1 MLRDKN
7 LVPLSRQHQHAL
19 ALCVRIERASPIPE
33 SDLAAWQ
40 AEIHQL
46 VRSEIAIHF
55 AAEEQ
60 ALFPAAKRFPE
71 LIPLVE
77 ELIEDHASLRL
88 SFAGVGEQNLSAEQL
103 STFAKR
109 LSTHIRKEE
118 RQLFERLQQ
127 WMGSEELAALGK
139 KLEEALQDATQA
151 CSVPTDATRLRAKGS
166 G

>member
-1 MLRDKN
+1 MLRDQN
-7 LVPLSRQHQHAL
+7 LIPLSHQHQHAL
-19 ALCVRIERASPIPE
+19 ALCVRIERASPIPD

-46 VRSEIAIHF
+46 VRNEIGIHF

-60 ALFPAAKRFPE
+60 VLFPAAKRLPE

-77 ELIEDHASLRL
+77 ELIKDHASLRA
-88 SFAGVGEQNLSAEQL
+88 SFARAGEQNLSAEQL
-103 STFAKR
+103 SSLAKR

-118 RQLFERLQQ
+118 RRFFERLQQ
-127 WMGSEELAALGK
+127 LLGTEELATLGK
-139 KLEEALQDATQA
+139 KLEEALKDATQA
-151 CSVPTDATRLRAKGS
+151 CSIPTDATRLRAKGS

>member
-33 SDLAAWQ
+33 SDLAVWQ

-60 ALFPAAKRFPE
+60 ILFPAAKRFPE

-77 ELIEDHASLRL
+77 ELIEDHASLRV
-88 SFAGVGEQNLSAEQL
+88 SFAGAGKQNLSAEQL

-151 CSVPTDATRLRAKGS
+151 CNVSTDATRLRAKGS

>member
-7 LVPLSRQHQHAL
+7 LVSLSRQHQHAL

-46 VRSEIAIHF
+46 VRNEIGIHF

-60 ALFPAAKRFPE
+60 VLFPAAKRWPE
-71 LIPLVE
+71 LIPLVG
-77 ELIEDHASLRL
+77 ELIEDHASLRV
-88 SFAGVGEQNLSAEQL
+88 SFACAGKQNLSAEQL
-103 STFAKR
+103 STFARR

-127 WMGSEELAALGK
+127 LMGSEELAALGK
-139 KLEEALQDATQA
+139 KLEDALQDATQA
-151 CSVPTDATRLRAKGS
+151 CSVPTDATRLRVKGS